1 MGQSKSK
8 TRASGSPTDSPI
20 HKGGTGRVPAVEE
33 IYVQKIA
40 YKCGVSEEELEKKKE
55 AYLSHASGDPTLGFQ
70 VSDI

>member
-1 MGQSKSK
+1 M
-8 TRASGSPTDSPI
+8 
-20 HKGGTGRVPAVEE
+20 PAVEE

-70 VSDI
+70 VSDM